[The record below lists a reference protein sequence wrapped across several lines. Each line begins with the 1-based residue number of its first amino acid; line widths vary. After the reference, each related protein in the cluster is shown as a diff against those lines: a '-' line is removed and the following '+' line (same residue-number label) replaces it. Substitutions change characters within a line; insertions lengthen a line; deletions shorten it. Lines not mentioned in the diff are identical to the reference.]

1 MSSILE
7 YLTKRKNSLILTS
20 KISIIFI
27 FFVGCV
33 AVPPSHQS
41 IRKSQVFA
49 DTDPAVVWS
58 SIINLFAENN
68 WTITT
73 LEKESGIIVSDWIHF
88 SMFEAEDLADCGRP
102 NWSSFPKGRSL
113 RFNLYLKTTGQN
125 PELIV
130 NSHFWEKRKNWV
142 TGVEF
147 TAPCVSLGVLESTVL
162 SQIFNQIQSSIKDPV
177 ITGGP
182 MIR

>member
-1 MSSILE
+1 MSRLAALVEFLLFVLSCVPKTPIVSE
-7 YLTKRKNSLILTS
+7 S
-20 KISIIFI
+20 FI

-88 SMFEAEDLADCGRP
+88 PKFEAEDLADCGRP

-113 RFNLYLKTTGQN
+113 RFNLYLKTTGY
-125 PELIV
+125 
-130 NSHFWEKRKNWV
+130 
-142 TGVEF
+142 
-147 TAPCVSLGVLESTVL
+147 
-162 SQIFNQIQSSIKDPV
+162 
-177 ITGGP
+177 
-182 MIR
+182 